1 MRRLAMVTTALWQR
15 RSVYNLMSHSKVER
29 RVDGYHST
37 NLRQI
42 VLRYERRLP
51 TTTIVLA
58 DASSCQ
64 GSRNRCS
71 ATKGLKVHGA
81 SGPASDRRPTSPFE
95 GERKMRGRC
104 ARRRRRRR
112 RQRRRAAAAVGG
124 AGREGRRRRRRR
136 GRKGGSGGS
145 SLEIV
150 NLSSIHDLYSPPAA
164 RPASLSLA
172 IVSRRARALR
182 SWRRRRSAIARALLP
197 RCLRRGD
204 AVPPRRRQLN
214 AGLVHVLVLRLRQL

>member
-42 VLRYERRLP
+42 VLRVLSKAKRYERRLP

-112 RQRRRAAAAVGG
+112 RQRQRTAAAAGG
-124 AGREGRRRRRRR
+124 LEREGRRRRR
-136 GRKGGSGGS
+136 GGGSGNRG
-145 SLEIV
+145 LRAAH
-150 NLSSIHDLYSPPAA
+150 NGDPQRFHYSVICWK
-164 RPASLSLA
+164 L
-172 IVSRRARALR
+172 
-182 SWRRRRSAIARALLP
+182 
-197 RCLRRGD
+197 
-204 AVPPRRRQLN
+204 
-214 AGLVHVLVLRLRQL
+214 